1 MSQRRPREI
10 DNAHRKFIGGLPC
23 LICGNDIE
31 SQAAHISYAEPKW
44 GKPGK
49 GMASKASDFY
59 CVPLC
64 GRHHDA
70 QHGMNERAWWELSG
84 IDPVPV
90 ALALYVNS
98 GNQEAGEQIV
108 NSWRRDSL

>member
-1 MSQRRPREI
+1 MSALRQRMPRVKDDE
-10 DNAHRKFIGGLPC
+10 HRKFIGGLPC
-23 LICGNDIE
+23 LICQNDIE
-31 SQAAHISYAEPKW
+31 SQCAHISYADPKW

-49 GMASKASDFY
+49 GIASKASDFY

-70 QHGMNERAWWELSG
+70 QHAMNEQRWWEIAG

-90 ALALYVNS
+90 AMALYLNT
-98 GNQEAGEQIV
+98 GDQAAGETIIRAQHG
-108 NSWRRDSL
+108 

>member
-1 MSQRRPREI
+1 MQRRPPVK
-10 DNAHRKFIGGLPC
+10 DDAHRKFIGGLPC
-23 LICGNDIE
+23 IVCRNNIE
-31 SQAAHISYAEPKW
+31 SQAAHISYSDPKW

-70 QHGMNERAWWELSG
+70 QHAMNERDWWKLSG
-84 IDPVPV
+84 IDPIPI
-90 ALALYVNS
+90 AMALYLNS
-98 GNQEAGEQIV
+98 GNQQAGEEII
-108 NSWRRDSL
+108 NSWACFA